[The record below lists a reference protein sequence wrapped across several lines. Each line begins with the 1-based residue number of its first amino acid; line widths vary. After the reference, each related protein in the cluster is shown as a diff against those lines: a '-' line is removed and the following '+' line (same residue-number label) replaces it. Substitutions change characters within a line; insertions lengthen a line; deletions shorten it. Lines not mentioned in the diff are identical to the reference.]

1 MNYNRS
7 VPPDTL
13 LPHVCYRNVE
23 DALAWL
29 SKAFGFVEHYRYGEP
44 GGRVNG
50 AQVHLGNA
58 WVMLRTVDSRGQ
70 TPAQLG
76 CGTQSLTVFVDE
88 VEAHYKR
95 AKSAGARIVEE
106 PHETAYGEFQY
117 AAHDLDGHHWL
128 FSQHATDHAPEE
140 WGAVVAKH
148 ATRVGCLRRPRLCY
162 IEIPARDAHSSAVFY
177 EKVFGWSIRHRES
190 DRPSF
195 DDATGDISGAF
206 VTGRLL
212 RASPVCS
219 RTSGS
224 IILMQLCGCALRTEP
239 RSWNHAIPTTPAA
252 RAISPR
258 SATLPAIS
266 SVCMRSVRANTLS
279 IAPHQAIATL
289 AKKSLTH
296 PEQPY
301 ARSLVAPT
309 SSAWSCVSRQF
320 FRALPFS
327 RSSR

>member
-1 MNYNRS
+1 MIAVLVKCFMHFAVAECRSQEFKDFDFCFGDFAMNYNRS

-58 WVMLRTVDSRGQ
+58 WIMLRTVDSRGQ

-128 FSQHATDHAPEE
+128 FSRHATDHAPEE

-206 VTGRLL
+206 VTGRAASREPGLL
-212 RASPVCS
+212 PYIWVDN
-219 RTSGS
+219 
-224 IILMQLCGCALRTEP
+224 ID
-239 RSWNHAIPTTPAA
+239 
-252 RAISPR
+252 
-258 SATLPAIS
+258 ATLRLCATNGATIVESRHPDHPGS
-266 SVCMRSVRANTLS
+266 TCD
-279 IAPHQAIATL
+279 IAT
-289 AKKSLTH
+289 
-296 PEQPY
+296 
-301 ARSLVAPT
+301 
-309 SSAWSCVSRQF
+309 
-320 FRALPFS
+320 FRDPAGNLIGLYEERES
-327 RSSR
+327 